1 VYRRCTAKTVFTRP
15 GLAVDSWREGSHKD
29 PAELSLLITAVFL
42 RFQDVTPAHRL
53 VERYP

>member
-1 VYRRCTAKTVFTRP
+1 MYRRCTAKTVFTRP

-53 VERYP
+53 VERYS